1 MKFNF
6 HGTYSNKDIKLFQ
19 DAQNGD
25 LVEICRYLKTNINLL
40 TNIRFEVF
48 DTREGKQE
56 ADPNHSISRASARF
70 DEMTVYRVW
79 LPTDDP
85 HFPHETTHLVS
96 HTWAKPYLLTEELDT
111 AYGTKIKKTFEMVS
125 TSFMQ
130 EGLAIAVDDIV
141 FNRKLLEDGE
151 YKFIDDWCRDQS
163 DKLPI
168 PLKQVINLE
177 GFGSVENKIVVP
189 FTASLSKYLLQ
200 SFGVDKYKKM
210 YVSLKETDTPEINVE
225 TLEKVYG
232 LNEQQIIDGWKK
244 LALG

>member
-19 DAQNGD
+19 DAQNSD
-25 LVEICRYLKTNINLL
+25 LAEICRYLKTNVKLL
-40 TNIRFEVF
+40 NNIRFEIF
-48 DTREGKQE
+48 DTREGKQK

-70 DEMTVYRVW
+70 DEMAIYRFW
-79 LPTDDP
+79 LPTDDT
-85 HFPHETTHLVS
+85 HFPHEITHLAS
-96 HTWAKPYLLTEELDT
+96 HTWAKPYLLTEKLDT
-111 AYGTKIKKTFEMVS
+111 AYGTKIKKTFKMVS

-151 YKFIDDWCRDQS
+151 HKLIDNWCREQS
-163 DKLPI
+163 DELPI
-168 PLKQVINLE
+168 PLTQVINFK

-189 FTASLSKYLLQ
+189 FSASLSKHLLQ

-210 YVSLKETDTPEINVE
+210 YILLKETDAPEINVE
-225 TLEKVYG
+225 TIEKVYG
-232 LNEQQIIDGWKK
+232 MREQQIIDNWKK
-244 LALG
+244 SVLG

>member
-6 HGTYSNKDIKLFQ
+6 HGTYSDKDIKLFQ
-19 DAQNGD
+19 DTQNND
-25 LVEICRYLKTNINLL
+25 LVEICRYLQTDVNLL
-40 TNIRFEVF
+40 SGVRFEIF

-56 ADPNHSISRASARF
+56 TDPNHSISRASARF
-70 DEMTVYRVW
+70 DEMAIYRFW
-79 LPTDDP
+79 LPTNDP

-111 AYGTKIKKTFEMVS
+111 AYGTKINKTFQMVS

-151 YKFIDDWCRDQS
+151 HKLIDDWCRKQS

-168 PLKQVINLE
+168 LLKQAINLK
-177 GFGSVENKIVVP
+177 GFGSIENKVVVP
-189 FTASLSKYLLQ
+189 FAASFSKFLLQ
-200 SFGVDKYKKM
+200 SFGLDRYKQM
-210 YVSLKETDTPEINVE
+210 YVLLKETDSSEINVR
-225 TLEKVYG
+225 TIEKVYE
-232 LNEQQIIDGWKK
+232 LNEQQLLDMWKK
-244 LALG
+244 SVLG

>member
-1 MKFNF
+1 MRINF
-6 HGTYSNKDIKLFQ
+6 HGTYSEKDIKLFQ
-19 DAQNGD
+19 DTQNND
-25 LVEICRYLKTNINLL
+25 LVEICRYLKTDTNLL
-40 TNIRFEVF
+40 KNIRFEIF
-48 DTREGKQE
+48 DTREEKQKT
-56 ADPNHSISRASARF
+56 DPNHSISRASARF
-70 DEMTVYRVW
+70 DEMAVYRFW

-141 FNRKLLEDGE
+141 FSRKLLEDGE
-151 YKFIDDWCRDQS
+151 HKLIDDWCREQS
-163 DKLPI
+163 NKLPI
-168 PLKQVINLE
+168 PLTQIINLE

-210 YVSLKETDTPEINVE
+210 YVLMKETNTPEINVE
-225 TLEKVYG
+225 TIEKVYG
-232 LNEQQIIDGWKK
+232 LKEQQIIENWRK
-244 LALG
+244 LVLG